1 MNHSFGGTTFLV
13 AALVAAAV
21 SGCTAPIPERMAAP
35 ADMVTVQIPIGA
47 YDNATGGP
55 WYQPDSRNL
64 LSPTTIRWVN
74 SDIAL
79 HRILGFWEPSPET
92 LPLWVRTAQEA
103 SEGHSHGGGGHSAHD
118 AASATH
124 QHNATPVFD
133 VTVEAGQTLE
143 MPLLGEGTLLVHCHP
158 HPWMVD
164 TWTVLPANAHPYPVN
179 ASVVVRQAQRE
190 AETAEGV
197 AQEFDWV
204 LGSPNL
210 FQVSANLSWNDAD
223 DDFNGMSQ
231 ANNQDTLAL
240 EIIAPNGTVVANASM
255 TARVGSF
262 GVSYEVQHP
271 AWPTTVMGGNFAEA
285 RQNLSRAWPDFI
297 EAVGTWKI
305 RVTVFAAP
313 GLVDGASLPPAVPLA
328 DGSQTWVLRTEARN
342 AWGTTGPSRQIS
354 LPGTLQ

>member
-1 MNHSFGGTTFLV
+1 MNHPFSTAVLLV
-13 AALVAAAV
+13 AAFAAATL
-21 SGCTAPIPERMAAP
+21 SGCTEPKSEPIVATT
-35 ADMVTVQIPIGA
+35 DLVTVRIPVGA

-64 LSPTTIRWVN
+64 LSPTTILWVN

-79 HRILGFWEPSPET
+79 HRILGFWEPLQET
-92 LPLWVRTAQEA
+92 PPMWVQTAQA
-103 SEGHSHGGGGHSAHD
+103 AAEGHSHGGGGHTDHGSA
-118 AASATH
+118 STTH

-143 MPLLGEGTLLVHCHP
+143 MPLPGEGTLLVHCHP

-164 TWTVLPANAHPYPVN
+164 TWTVLPANPHPYPVN
-179 ASVVVRQAQRE
+179 ASAVIRQAQRE

-210 FQVSANLSWNDAD
+210 LQVSANLSWNDAD

-231 ANNQDTLAL
+231 ANNPDTLML
-240 EIIAPNGTVVANASM
+240 EIIAPNGTVVANASL

-262 GVSYEVQHP
+262 GVSYAVPHP
-271 AWPTTVMGGNFAEA
+271 AWPVTVMGGNFAEA
-285 RQNLSRAWPDFI
+285 RQNLTKAWPDFT
-297 EAVGTWKI
+297 ETAGNWKL
-305 RVTVFAAP
+305 RVTVLAAP
-313 GLVDGASLPPAVPLA
+313 GPIDGASLPAAVPPA
-328 DGSQTWVLRTEARN
+328 DGSQAWVLRTEARN
-342 AWGTTGPSRQIS
+342 AWGSIGPTQEIPLSA
-354 LPGTLQ
+354 TLQ